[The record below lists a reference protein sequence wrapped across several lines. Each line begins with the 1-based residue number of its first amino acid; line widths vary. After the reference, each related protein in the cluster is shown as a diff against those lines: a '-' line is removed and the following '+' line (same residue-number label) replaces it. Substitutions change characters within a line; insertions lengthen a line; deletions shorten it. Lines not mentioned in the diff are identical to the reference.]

1 MRWTTQRCT
10 TVPGNAPV
18 MASSNP
24 VSPSQQA
31 IRMSRTP
38 RLRRSAMT
46 QPQNRAPSPAV
57 AASGA
62 VLASQMPSTCF
73 SPSASMPIAM

>member
-1 MRWTTQRCT
+1 
-10 TVPGNAPV
+10 

-24 VSPSQQA
+24 ASPSQQA

-38 RLRRSAMT
+38 LFFRSVMT
-46 QPQNRAPSPAV
+46 EFQNRAPSPAV

-62 VLASQMPSTCF
+62 VLASQMPRTCF
-73 SPSASMPIAM
+73 SPSASIPTAM